1 MEKFI
6 SYQFL
11 FYVLIGFIAQII
23 DGAIGMAYGV
33 SCNSFLLST
42 GVPPALASASV
53 KSAEVFTTF
62 FSGLSHIRLGN
73 VDKKLFTRL
82 MIPGILGGIIGAYI
96 LTNLPADKLK
106 PFISAYL
113 LIMGIRI
120 IIKAFREFHKEPGEL
135 GNGMYALGF
144 VGGMMDAIGG
154 GGWGPI
160 VTSTLI
166 ARGNSARM
174 TIGSVNA
181 SEFFVTVAQVI
192 TFAIFLTITT
202 WDVILGL
209 IVGGVIA
216 APLAAI
222 ICKKMDPKK
231 MILIVGIFISLL
243 SIRTIYLAVF

>member
-6 SYQFL
+6 LFQFIL
-11 FYVLIGFIAQII
+11 YVFIGFVAQII
-23 DGAIGMAYGV
+23 DGALGMAYGV

-62 FSGLSHIRLGN
+62 FSGISHFRLGN

-82 MIPGILGGIIGAYI
+82 LIPGVLGGIIGAYV
-96 LTNLPADKLK
+96 LTNLPGDKLK
-106 PFISAYL
+106 PYISAYL

-120 IIKAFREFHKEPGEL
+120 ITKAFREFHKEPEEL
-135 GNGMYALGF
+135 GIGLYTLGF
-144 VGGMMDAIGG
+144 FGGMLDAIGG

-181 SEFFVTVAQVI
+181 SEFFVTLAQVI
-192 TFAIFLTITT
+192 TFTIFLTITT

-209 IVGGVIA
+209 MVGGVIA

-222 ICKKMDPKK
+222 ICKKVNAKK
-231 MILIVGIFISLL
+231 LMLIVGIFISIL
-243 SIRTIYLAVF
+243 SIRTIYLAIF